1 MSKVKVI
8 AAFRLTNGAYLG
20 YHRHIHSALTEAGAE
35 ALGLSELIGPY
46 AAAIGEME
54 NVINRPRA
62 FQESRLIAQL
72 DKSRDSYWKAIYRC
86 LAHLSNM
93 SANDLLYPYALTA
106 FTALKQFKGIQ
117 QHEYSRESEEIKA
130 ALRVAAEPKVK
141 EAPARLGLET
151 LIDRL
156 ALINSEL
163 RAIDT
168 KRSSLLGQILAI
180 NDGRTTAE
188 IRANLKTLVR
198 KIAARLDAMSELIED
213 EPRHE
218 LIEKNIAELNAIT
231 QQYRRIQAMQISQG
245 RKASP
250 EENPS
255 DASPASPE

>member
-35 ALGLSELIGPY
+35 QLGLAELIEPY
-46 AAAIGEME
+46 AKAIGEME

-62 FQESRLIAQL
+62 LQESQLIAQL

-86 LAHLSNM
+86 LSHLSRM
-93 SANDLLYPYALTA
+93 SANDALYPYALTA

-117 QHEYSRESEEIKA
+117 QHEYSRESEELKA

-141 EAPARLGLET
+141 EALAQLGLET
-151 LIDRL
+151 LFNRL
-156 ALINSEL
+156 TIINSEL
-163 RAIDT
+163 RDLHV
-168 KRSSLLGQILAI
+168 KRSTLLGQILAI

-188 IRANLKTLVR
+188 VRANLKILAL
-198 KIAARLDAMSELIED
+198 KIAARLDAMSELIEE

-218 LIEKNIAELNAIT
+218 FIEKTIAELNAIT
-231 QQYRRIQAMQISQG
+231 QQYSRIQALQNSRG
-245 RKASP
+245 SKASP

-255 DASPASPE
+255 DTSPASPE

>member
-1 MSKVKVI
+1 MSTK
-8 AAFRLTNGAYLG
+8 
-20 YHRHIHSALTEAGAE
+20 
-35 ALGLSELIGPY
+35 
-46 AAAIGEME
+46 
-54 NVINRPRA
+54 
-62 FQESRLIAQL
+62 
-72 DKSRDSYWKAIYRC
+72 
-86 LAHLSNM
+86 
-93 SANDLLYPYALTA
+93 DLLYPYALTA

-117 QHEYSRESEEIKA
+117 QHEYIRESEEIKA

-141 EAPARLGLET
+141 EALAQLGLET
-151 LIDRL
+151 LINRL

-231 QQYRRIQAMQISQG
+231 QQYSRIQAMKKSQG

>member
-86 LAHLSNM
+86 LAHLSKM
-93 SANDLLYPYALTA
+93 PANDSLYPYALTA
-106 FTALKQFKGIQ
+106 FTALKQFKGAQ
-117 QHEYSRESEEIKA
+117 EHEYSRESEELDAVNRI
-130 ALRVAAEPKVK
+130 AAEPKVK
-141 EAPARLGLET
+141 EALTRLGLVT
-151 LIDRL
+151 LFNKL

-163 RAIDT
+163 RALHV
-168 KRSSLLGQILAI
+168 KRSNLLGQILAI

-188 IRANLKTLVR
+188 VRANLKILAL

-218 LIEKNIAELNAIT
+218 LIEKTISELNAIT
-231 QQYRRIQAMQISQG
+231 QQYSRIQATKNSQE

-250 EENPS
+250 EENPT
-255 DASPASPE
+255 DTSPACPE

>member
-35 ALGLSELIGPY
+35 QLGLAELIEPY
-46 AAAIGEME
+46 AKAIGEME

-62 FQESRLIAQL
+62 LQESQLIAQL

-86 LAHLSNM
+86 LSHLSKM
-93 SANDLLYPYALTA
+93 SANDALYPYALTA

-117 QHEYSRESEEIKA
+117 QHEYSRESEELKA

-141 EAPARLGLET
+141 EALAQLGLET
-151 LIDRL
+151 LINRL

-163 RAIDT
+163 RAIDV
-168 KRSSLLGQILAI
+168 KRSTLIGQILAI

-188 IRANLKTLVR
+188 VRDNLKTLVQ
-198 KIAARLDAMSELIED
+198 KIAARLDAMSELTED
-213 EPRHE
+213 TTRLE
-218 LIEKNIAELNAIT
+218 LINNTITKINGIT
-231 QQYRRIQAMQISQG
+231 QQYRRIQAMKKSQG
-245 RKASP
+245 GKDAT
-250 EENPS
+250 EENPT
-255 DASPASPE
+255 DTSPASPE

>member
-93 SANDLLYPYALTA
+93 SANDLLYPSALTA

-141 EAPARLGLET
+141 EALARPLSDPSTVKPFIHGAFACRARSASSSRSAPGRRT
-151 LIDRL
+151 AYASR
-156 ALINSEL
+156 NL
-163 RAIDT
+163 RS
-168 KRSSLLGQILAI
+168 RSSSSKAI
-180 NDGRTTAE
+180 ST
-188 IRANLKTLVR
+188 
-198 KIAARLDAMSELIED
+198 S
-213 EPRHE
+213 
-218 LIEKNIAELNAIT
+218 
-231 QQYRRIQAMQISQG
+231 
-245 RKASP
+245 
-250 EENPS
+250 
-255 DASPASPE
+255 